1 MLTKAKIKLIKSL
14 HEKKY
19 RNEYG
24 LFLVEGEKS
33 VKELLKSDFKINYI
47 LGTKKF
53 FDDNA
58 DILKNKTS
66 PSVIPAEVS
75 LGLGSQAQDFEHSV
89 TGMQKVYSDCKSGIQ
104 SAEFESTWIPAF
116 ARMTQG
122 EENLIG
128 KDITF
133 DIVEKEEIEKVSG
146 LESNDS
152 VLAVVF
158 QKENISFEINDDE
171 IILALDDIRDPGN
184 LGTII
189 RIADWYGIKK
199 ILSSEST
206 VDQYNNKTIS
216 ATKGSFTR
224 VQIFYTDLEKYLKD
238 VKVPVLGTFMK
249 GENVHNFNFP
259 KGGILVM
266 GNESNGISKDIE
278 KYITSKI
285 TIPAFGEAESLNVGI
300 ATAVVVDNWRR
311 GLK

>member
-66 PSVIPAEVS
+66 PSVIPAPVFTS
-75 LGLGSQAQDFEHSV
+75 IN
-89 TGMQKVYSDCKSGIQ
+89 SGKIQ

-122 EENLIG
+122 EENPIG

-171 IILALDDIRDPGN
+171 IVLALDDIRDPGN

-199 ILSSEST
+199 ILASEST

-249 GENVHNFNFP
+249 GENVHNLNFP
-259 KGGILVM
+259 KRGILLM
-266 GNESNGISKDIE
+266 GNESNGISKEIE
-278 KYITSKI
+278 KYVTSKI
-285 TIPAFGEAESLNVGI
+285 TIPSFGEAESLNVGI

>member
-1 MLTKAKIKLIKSL
+1 MLCVPCSMFHISCYTLIYMLTKAKIKLIKSL

-33 VKELLKSDFKINYI
+33 VKELLKSDFKIEHI
-47 LGTKKF
+47 LATK
-53 FDDNA
+53 
-58 DILKNKTS
+58 
-66 PSVIPAEVS
+66 
-75 LGLGSQAQDFEHSV
+75 DFYEANS
-89 TGMQKVYSDCKSGIQ
+89 
-104 SAEFESTWIPAF
+104 
-116 ARMTQG
+116 
-122 EENLIG
+122 
-128 KDITF
+128 KDF
-133 DIVEKEEIEKVSG
+133 RDFPCDIVEKEEIEKVSG

-171 IILALDDIRDPGN
+171 IVLALDDIRDPGN

-199 ILSSEST
+199 ILASEST

-249 GENVHNFNFP
+249 GENVHNLNFP
-259 KGGILVM
+259 KRGILLM
-266 GNESNGISKDIE
+266 GNESNGISKEIE
-278 KYITSKI
+278 KYVTSKI
-285 TIPAFGEAESLNVGI
+285 TIPSFGEAESLNVGI

-311 GLK
+311 SE

>member
-19 RNEYG
+19 RNEHG

-33 VKELLKSDFKINYI
+33 IKELLQSDFRIEHI

-53 FDDNA
+53 F
-58 DILKNKTS
+58 
-66 PSVIPAEVS
+66 
-75 LGLGSQAQDFEHSV
+75 
-89 TGMQKVYSDCKSGIQ
+89 
-104 SAEFESTWIPAF
+104 
-116 ARMTQG
+116 
-122 EENLIG
+122 EENINVLQN
-128 KDITF
+128 KDITC
-133 DIVEKEEIEKVSG
+133 DTVERAEIEKVSS

-152 VLAVVF
+152 ALAVVF
-158 QKENISFEINDDE
+158 QKENQIFEIEANE

-199 ILSSEST
+199 IVASEST

-216 ATKGSFTR
+216 ASKGSFTR
-224 VQIFYTDLEKYLKD
+224 VQIFYTNLEKYLSN
-238 VKVPVLGTFMK
+238 VKTPVLGTFMK
-249 GENVHNFNFP
+249 GENVHTLNFP

-266 GNESNGISKDIE
+266 GNESNGISKDVE
-278 KYITSKI
+278 KFITTKI
-285 TIPAFGEAESLNVGI
+285 TIPSFGETESLNVGI

-311 GLK
+311 ELKQ